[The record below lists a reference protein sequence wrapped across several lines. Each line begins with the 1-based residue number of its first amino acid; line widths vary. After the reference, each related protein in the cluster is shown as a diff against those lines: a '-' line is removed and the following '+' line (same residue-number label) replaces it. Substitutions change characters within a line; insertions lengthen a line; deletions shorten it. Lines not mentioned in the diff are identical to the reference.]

1 MYFEEYDEDSDV
13 DDGVQNNF
21 DKVVSTNTT
30 NRKWRFVYQSPNI
43 QRLHRRNGSSLILLD
58 GTYRITK

>member
-21 DKVVSTNTT
+21 DKVISTNTT
-30 NRKWRFVYQSPNI
+30 NRKWHFVYQSPNI
-43 QRLHRRNGSSLILLD
+43 QRLDRRSGSRLILLD

>member
-58 GTYRITK
+58 GNYRITK